1 MCVKKMV
8 REAIEILREGWSEV
22 KIEQSEGGSRR
33 GAGHTSRREVVGEVV
48 SDKMQKTVVVI
59 VKRLTRHSKYGKVIR
74 RVTRLKAHDEK
85 NECRIGDR
93 VRLVQTK
100 PLSKDKH
107 FRVAQVVGKARAI

>member
-1 MCVKKMV
+1 M
-8 REAIEILREGWSEV
+8 G
-22 KIEQSEGGSRR
+22 QPEGGGRR
-33 GAGHTSRREVVGEVV
+33 VAEHSSRREFVGEVV

-59 VKRLTRHSKYGKVIR
+59 VKRLTRHAKYGKVIR

-93 VRLVQTK
+93 VRVVETK

-107 FRVAQVVGKARAI
+107 FRVAQVVEKARAL